1 MSRFYLLIL
10 LVACTFELWAQSP
23 QATHEFPTD
32 GTATYF
38 DPKLKPFY
46 HGVAS
51 GDPLNDA
58 VIIWTRVTPPTA
70 TDSVRVKWE
79 VALDEHFTHLEAE
92 GTSFAT
98 ADHDFTV
105 KIDANGL
112 LPGSHH
118 YYRFEALGKTS
129 PTGRTKTTSVEQ
141 PKSQPIFVSLDA
153 PKNQKSRSY
162 PSPNELVRLA
172 VVSCNNYEAGYFNGF
187 ARIAEIED
195 LDAVIHLGDYIYEYG
210 AHQYVDSSVHDR
222 SHLPAHEIVSL
233 QDYRTRYAQYRLDP
247 DLQAAHRMHPFI
259 CVWDDHEISNNA
271 HATGAQ
277 NHQPEEGDFNQRKF
291 AAVKAYYEWLPIREG
306 ENLYRQFSFGQLV
319 DLFML
324 DERVSGRDPQPDS
337 KRAKKL
343 NAERTML
350 GGPQLEW
357 LENGLKTSDST
368 WKVIGN
374 QVLFAEF
381 SVMPVLSKIFV
392 NLDAWDGYPMERQTI
407 KDLLSN
413 ENISNV
419 IFATG
424 DTHAS
429 WCFDIPLDFKRY
441 KKKKAGKVVAYEF
454 ATPSVTSANFDEYKG
469 AKTVDFME
477 KTFASDN
484 VNPHLRYL
492 DLSNHGYLLLSLTP
506 YDAVAEWRFVESI
519 RQRSAGEYVGEKR
532 VVKTTTNPATL
543 HKELETANNMTA
555 QGSGSAK

>member
-1 MSRFYLLIL
+1 MSRLSLLIL
-10 LVACTFELWAQSP
+10 LIACSFELLAQVP
-23 QATHEFPTD
+23 QAAHEFPTD
-32 GTATYF
+32 GTAKYF
-38 DPKLKPFY
+38 DPNLKPFY

-58 VIIWTRVTPPTA
+58 VIIWTRVTPPEDI
-70 TDSVRVKWE
+70 DSVEVKWE

-92 GTSFAT
+92 GVAFAT
-98 ADHDFTV
+98 ATHDFTL
-105 KIDANGL
+105 KIDAKGL
-112 LPGSHH
+112 LPGSYH
-118 YYRFEALGKTS
+118 YYRFEALGSTS
-129 PTGRTKTTSVEQ
+129 PVGRTKTTSEEQ
-141 PKSQPIFVSLDA
+141 HQSQAVFASLGT
-153 PKNQKSRSY
+153 PKNQNSRSY

-195 LDAVIHLGDYIYEYG
+195 LDAVVHLGDYIYEYG
-210 AHQYVDSSVHDR
+210 AHQYADTAVHDR
-222 SHLPAHEIVSL
+222 SHLPPHEIVSL

-277 NHQPEEGDFNQRKF
+277 NHQPEEGDFDQRKF

-324 DERVSGRDPQPDS
+324 DERVSGREAPTES
-337 KRAKKL
+337 KRYKKL

-350 GGPQLEW
+350 GGPQLDW
-357 LENGLKTSDST
+357 LENGLKASDST

-381 SVMPVLSKIFV
+381 SVMPLLSKIFI
-392 NLDAWDGYPMERQTI
+392 NFDAWDGYPMERQAI
-407 KDLLSN
+407 KSLLFK
-413 ENISNV
+413 ENINNV

-429 WCFDIPLDFKRY
+429 WCFDIPLDFKQY
-441 KKKKAGKVVAYEF
+441 KKKKAGKIVAYEF

-519 RQRSAGEYVGEKR
+519 RQRTPSEFVGEKR
-532 VVKTTTNPATL
+532 VVKAALPAALAKNEETASSAATTNA
-543 HKELETANNMTA
+543 
-555 QGSGSAK
+555 AK